1 MKKLL
6 FLLII
11 ITLVSCNNSSFQ
23 YKLDQYELEKN
34 KNAMYGWEYLDS
46 NIKFRTIKIDDHEYL
61 LFSDRGKSYGKSI
74 FILHSESC
82 PCKKKKK

>member
-11 ITLVSCNNSSFQ
+11 ITLVSCNNFQ
-23 YKLDQYELEKN
+23 YKLEKN
-34 KNAMYGWEYLDS
+34 EDAMYGWEYLDS